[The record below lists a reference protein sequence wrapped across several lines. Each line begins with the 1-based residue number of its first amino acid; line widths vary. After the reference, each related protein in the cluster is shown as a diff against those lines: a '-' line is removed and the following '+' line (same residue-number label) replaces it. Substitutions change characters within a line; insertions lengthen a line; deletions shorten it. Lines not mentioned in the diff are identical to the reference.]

1 MNFNVLTLFPEM
13 FEALNHSI
21 ISKGRE
27 KGLLSLNLI
36 NIRDYSKNKHK
47 KVDDSPYGG
56 GPGMVMQ
63 VQPIYDAIQSIEEK
77 GRVIYLTPKGKAL
90 TQDLL
95 IELSLEKNLTLLCG
109 HYEGVDQRV
118 LDACIDDE
126 ISIGDYVLTGGELPA
141 MVLIDGVARLK
152 EGVLNKNNSYEEE
165 SHYNGLLE
173 YPHYTRPAVILD
185 EAVPDVLLSGHHEAI
200 EDFRFLESL
209 KITKDRRPDLYEKW
223 LLKEKSKKELK
234 ILKKL

>member
-1 MNFNVLTLFPEM
+1 MKFNVLTLFPEM

-21 ISKGRE
+21 ISKGQE

-36 NIRDYSKNKHK
+36 NIRDYADNKHK
-47 KVDDSPYGG
+47 KVDDAPYGG

-77 GRVIYLTPKGKAL
+77 GRVIYLTPKGKTL

-95 IELSLEKNLTLLCG
+95 IELSQEKHLTLLCG

-118 LDACIDDE
+118 IDVCIDDE

-152 EGVLNKNNSYEEE
+152 EGVLNKNCSYEEE

-173 YPHYTRPAVILD
+173 YPHYTRPGVILNK
-185 EAVPDVLLSGHHEAI
+185 EVPAILLSGHHEAI
-200 EDFRFLESL
+200 EEFRFLESL
-209 KITKDRRPDLYEKW
+209 KITKNRRPDLYEKW

-234 ILKKL
+234 ILKKI